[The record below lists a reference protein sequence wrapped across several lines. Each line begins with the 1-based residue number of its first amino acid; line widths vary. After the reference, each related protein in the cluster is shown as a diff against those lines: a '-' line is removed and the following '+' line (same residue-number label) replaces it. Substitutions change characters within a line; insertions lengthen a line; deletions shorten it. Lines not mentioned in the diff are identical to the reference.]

1 MQQVNP
7 TNTGKMNA
15 EYKVEKVD
23 VKTYKQHLDDFQYSL
38 FITPEWVESVSDESS
53 LAAFFII
60 THQQDIVGITAGLII
75 GGNGLKGQQIYF
87 YAGPAMKKN
96 DATLYCNLVK
106 SIVEYASHHRF
117 AKINIKSYDQQHSL
131 FCSDKRMKRT
141 ERFEFIYRFDHSTEQ
156 NEPIH
161 KSFLKNVKKAEKVN
175 AFIKEDNSEEA
186 LNHLVD
192 LLKITYQLRN
202 DKHEGTYE
210 PFPYFKVNRNSLKR
224 LLESG
229 LGRQYV
235 VSVDDVVHC
244 VNFLLIRNG
253 KIFGLI
259 IGSDEFAYNHGFHQ
273 FVKHSLMQLFEKGAQ
288 YYNLASAEP
297 GSGLGNFRVSMGFH
311 EHRVFGSY
319 SQFLVYPHKMLNP
332 LIQMSH
338 NFNSNKYVRILQVK
352 SSMLFAH
359 QEVFGA

>member
-1 MQQVNP
+1 M
-7 TNTGKMNA
+7 NT
-15 EYKVEKVD
+15 ELRVEKVD
-23 VKTYKQHLDDFQYSL
+23 AGTYNQHLSDFQYSL
-38 FITPEWVESVSDESS
+38 FITPEWVESMSDETSE
-53 LAAFFII
+53 AAFFLI
-60 THQQDIVGITAGLII
+60 THHHEIVGVTAGLVFN
-75 GGNGLKGQQIYF
+75 GSGLKGKQFYF

-106 SIVEYASHHRF
+106 SVMEYASHHRF
-117 AKINIKSYDQQHSL
+117 TKINIKSYDQQHSF
-131 FCSDKRMKRT
+131 FCTEKRMRRT
-141 ERFEFIYRFDHSTEQ
+141 ERFEFIYRFDHTADQ
-156 NEPIH
+156 NEPVH

-175 AFIKEDNSEEA
+175 AIIKEDNSEEA
-186 LNHLVD
+186 LNQLVE
-192 LLKITYQLRN
+192 LLKITHQLRN

-210 PFPYFKVNRNSLKR
+210 AFPYFKVNRNSLKR

-235 VSVDDVVHC
+235 VLVDGVVHC
-244 VNFLLIRNG
+244 VNFLLIKDGR
-253 KIFGLI
+253 IFGLI

-273 FVKHSLMQLFEKGAQ
+273 FVKHSLMQLFENGAQ

-319 SQFLVYPHKMLNP
+319 SQFLVYPQKILNP
-332 LIQMSH
+332 LIHVSR
-338 NFNSNKYVRILQVK
+338 NFNSNKYVKLLQVK
-352 SSMLFAH
+352 SSLLFAH